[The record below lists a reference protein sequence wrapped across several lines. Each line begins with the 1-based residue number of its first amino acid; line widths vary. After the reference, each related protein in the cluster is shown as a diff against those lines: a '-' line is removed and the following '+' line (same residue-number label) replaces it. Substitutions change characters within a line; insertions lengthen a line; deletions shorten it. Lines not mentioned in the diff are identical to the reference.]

1 MSQHCQETL
10 SLFSG
15 VGSFDKYP
23 CNNIEAFNVVPVYW
37 VAVITSVKCKQW
49 PQSPS
54 PPHIISFIIRSEPG
68 KCDVHCSHTLLYIHT
83 TLHCPK
89 NFLLASTFYLYIIR
103 GHVLYLH
110 DDDCCSPTVVCKGEK
125 IHSCQRIELVGGEPG
140 Y

>member
-23 CNNIEAFNVVPVYW
+23 CNNIEALNVVPVYW

-49 PQSPS
+49 PQSPP
-54 PPHIISFIIRSEPG
+54 PPHIISFIIRSEHR
-68 KCDVHCSHTLLYIHT
+68 KCDVHCSHTYTST
-83 TLHCPK
+83 TLSQK
-89 NFLLASTFYLYIIR
+89 SAFYLFFILCVGMFRI
-103 GHVLYLH
+103 LYLD

-125 IHSCQRIELVGGEPG
+125 IHSCQRIELVGGETG